1 MTKPR
6 RLAAGL
12 LSFGLMIMTHAAW
25 AIPFDQ
31 IQDKYPVNPPDV
43 SHVPDAK
50 PVALPYSK
58 FGNPVNYDVNGVH
71 YHVLSTSKGYHQNG
85 FASWYGTKFQGRRTS
100 SGEPYNMYAMTAA
113 STTLPIPSFVRVTNL
128 QNGKSVIVK
137 VNDRGPFHS
146 DRIMDLSYAAAARLD
161 ILQHGTAPVHVEAID
176 ANGNSSGS
184 SSAVTSIYDL
194 RPDSS
199 DLHQDN
205 SADALRESVLVRG
218 DANTNN
224 GRTFVQV
231 ASFTKSTNAHQL
243 ANNLRDYVNKPVSIN
258 QVASADGS
266 RYRVLIGP
274 LDSQHDALNVQSSLR
289 RDGLSQGVVVQ
300 A

>member
-1 MTKPR
+1 MTKQR
-6 RLAAGL
+6 GFAAVYL
-12 LSFGLMIMTHAAW
+12 CFGLAITQMAF

-31 IQDKYPVNPPDV
+31 IQDRYPVNPPDV

-58 FGNPVNYDVNGVH
+58 YGNPDTYDVNGVR
-71 YHVLSTSKGYHQNG
+71 YHVLPTSKGYRQNG

-146 DRIMDLSYAAAARLD
+146 DRIMDLSYAAASRLD
-161 ILQHGTAPVHVEAID
+161 ILRHGTAPVHVEAVD
-176 ANGNSSGS
+176 TDQGFLPQN
-184 SSAVTSIYDL
+184 SIYGLTAHD
-194 RPDSS
+194 RVQPSQSNEDSRS
-199 DLHQDN
+199 EDTIYGLTSHHTAQ
-205 SADALRESVLVRG
+205 S
-218 DANTNN
+218 NN
-224 GRTFVQV
+224 AHTFVQV
-231 ASFTKSTNAHQL
+231 ASFTQSKKANQL
-243 ANNLRDYVNKPVSIN
+243 ANNLRDYVGKPVSIS
-258 QVASADGS
+258 QIAYAGS
-266 RYRVLIGP
+266 HRYRVLIGP
-274 LDSQHDALNVQSSLR
+274 LDSEHEAVNIQSNLR
-289 RDGLSQGVVVQ
+289 RGGLGDGVVVQ

>member
-1 MTKPR
+1 MTQQR

-12 LSFGLMIMTHAAW
+12 LSFGLMIMTHSAW

-31 IQDKYPVNPPDV
+31 IKDAYPVNPPDV

-58 FGNPVNYDVNGVH
+58 YGNPTNYDVNGVH
-71 YHVLSTSKGYHQNG
+71 YHVLSTSKGYEQNG

-128 QNGKSVIVK
+128 QNGKSVVVK

-161 ILQHGTAPVHVEAID
+161 ILQHGTARVHVEAID
-176 ANGNSSGS
+176 ANSSYS
-184 SSAVTSIYDL
+184 SSTAVTSIYDL
-194 RPDSS
+194 KQDDS
-199 DLHQDN
+199 DLRQHN
-205 SADALRESVLVRG
+205 ESNNLRDSVLVHG
-218 DANTNN
+218 STNTNN

-231 ASFTKSTNAHQL
+231 ASFTQSTNAHKL
-243 ANNLRDYVNKPVSIN
+243 ANNLRDYVDKPVSIN
-258 QVASADGS
+258 QVAAAGGS

-274 LDSQHDALNVQSSLR
+274 LDSPHDALNVQSSLR
-289 RDGLSQGVVVQ
+289 RDGFNGVVVQ

>member
-1 MTKPR
+1 MMQQH
-6 RLAAGL
+6 LAAGFL
-12 LSFGLMIMTHAAW
+12 ALGLALSQTIW

-31 IQDKYPVNPPDV
+31 IKDAYPSNPPDV

-58 FGNPVNYDVNGVH
+58 YGNSANYDVNGVR
-71 YHVLSTSKGYHQNG
+71 YHVLSTSRGYHQNG

-128 QNGKSVIVK
+128 ENGKSVVVK

-176 ANGNSSGS
+176 TSTSDSNTGVSS
-184 SSAVTSIYDL
+184 VYDL
-194 RPDSS
+194 RSNDTTVTS
-199 DLHQDN
+199 LHDDN
-205 SADALRESVLVRG
+205 IVRT
-218 DANTNN
+218 DRNFENSNA
-224 GRTFVQV
+224 RTFVQV
-231 ASFTKSTNAHQL
+231 ASFTKSDKASQL
-243 ANNLRDYVNKPVSIN
+243 ADNLRDYVGKPVSIN
-258 QVASADGS
+258 KINYAGAQ

-274 LDSQHDALNVQSSLR
+274 LDSQHDAVSVQSNLR
-289 RDGLSQGVVVQ
+289 KDGLGNGIVVQ